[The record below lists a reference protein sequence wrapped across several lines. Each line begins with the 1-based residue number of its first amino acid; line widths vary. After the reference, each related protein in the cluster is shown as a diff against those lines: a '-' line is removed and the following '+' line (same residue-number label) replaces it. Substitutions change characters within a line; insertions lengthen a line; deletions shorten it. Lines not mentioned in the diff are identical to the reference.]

1 MTNQTLS
8 EDLIQAA
15 DRGDLAAVE
24 QLLARGADVH
34 HKDASGRT
42 ALMAATQKNH
52 IPLAQKLIEAGSDVN
67 ARDITMLSPYL
78 CAGANGFHEILSLT
92 LAAGADT
99 TSVNRFGG
107 TTLLPSSEKGYLRTV
122 QKCSSRRCS

>member
-34 HKDASGRT
+34 
-42 ALMAATQKNH
+42 
-52 IPLAQKLIEAGSDVN
+52 
-67 ARDITMLSPYL
+67 
-78 CAGANGFHEILSLT
+78 LSLIHI
-92 LAAGADT
+92 
-99 TSVNRFGG
+99 
-107 TTLLPSSEKGYLRTV
+107 
-122 QKCSSRRCS
+122 